1 MVSHL
6 RFAGL
11 PDTAQRQAL
20 RDLIAANSLL
30 MEVLSGLREA
40 ALPDC
45 WLVSGAIYNE
55 VWNALTGRPALT
67 GIKDIDIAYFDA
79 RDLSYEAEDR
89 VIRGLAARFA
99 HLPIPVEPR
108 NQARVHL
115 WFESR
120 FGFAVPPL
128 SETAEALGRYAS
140 RTHAVGARL
149 EPDGRISLLAPFGL
163 DDMFSF
169 RLRPNRRLDNRLA
182 HERKA
187 ARAKAI
193 WPELLVEPW

>member
-55 VWNALTGRPALT
+55 VWNALTSRPALT

-79 RDLSYEAEDR
+79 SDLSYEAEDR

-99 HLPIPVEPR
+99 HLQIPVEPR

-128 SETAEALGRYAS
+128 NETAEALGRYAS

-149 EPDGRISLLAPFGL
+149 EPEAASASSPRSGSTICFRFG
-163 DDMFSF
+163 
-169 RLRPNRRLDNRLA
+169 
-182 HERKA
+182 
-187 ARAKAI
+187 
-193 WPELLVEPW
+193 